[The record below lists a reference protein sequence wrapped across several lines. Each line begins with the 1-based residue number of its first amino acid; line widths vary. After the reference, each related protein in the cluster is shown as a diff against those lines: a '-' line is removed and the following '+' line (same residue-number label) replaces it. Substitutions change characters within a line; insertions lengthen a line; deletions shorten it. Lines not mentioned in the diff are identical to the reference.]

1 MDGTIISI
9 REREVKVV
17 MKIKRKCAVKKKGAL
32 KEGVGCH
39 RGSEGQVKERGGIRK
54 YMPRGYII
62 LGRSRSLI
70 SQSERGEE
78 GQGGKELEGREVL
91 EKVIIVLH

>member
-17 MKIKRKCAVKKKGAL
+17 MKIKRKCAVKRKWAVKKKGAL

-54 YMPRGYII
+54 CQGV
-62 LGRSRSLI
+62 I
-70 SQSERGEE
+70 SY
-78 GQGGKELEGREVL
+78 
-91 EKVIIVLH
+91 

>member
-9 REREVKVV
+9 KEREVKVV
-17 MKIKRKCAVKKKGAL
+17 KKIKRKCAVKKRWAVRKKGAL

-54 YMPRGYII
+54 CMPRGYII
-62 LGRSRSLI
+62 LGRSRSYI
-70 SQSERGEE
+70 SQSEEE
-78 GQGGKELEGREVL
+78 RKVKE
-91 EKVIIVLH
+91 EKS

>member
-1 MDGTIISI
+1 
-9 REREVKVV
+9 
-17 MKIKRKCAVKKKGAL
+17 
-32 KEGVGCH
+32 
-39 RGSEGQVKERGGIRK
+39 
-54 YMPRGYII
+54 MPRGYII